1 MPFAATVCAAASLEC
16 AAVGEFLSLAAPD
29 VTGSAVAVV
38 ALEFSGTIA
47 IGSASGVT
55 DAGADCGGTRAGA
68 AVRFVAGRTENE
80 IVAAPAAAALPISFL
95 GGSRYVGALPIPLPL
110 QSSRAHSG
118 PDGKTT
124 DATFTTA

>member
-1 MPFAATVCAAASLEC
+1 MAARISASCSSAMPFAATVCAAASLEC

-95 GGSRYVGALPIPLPL
+95 GDQAGGAGVVADV
-110 QSSRAHSG
+110 RW
-118 PDGKTT
+118 
-124 DATFTTA
+124 